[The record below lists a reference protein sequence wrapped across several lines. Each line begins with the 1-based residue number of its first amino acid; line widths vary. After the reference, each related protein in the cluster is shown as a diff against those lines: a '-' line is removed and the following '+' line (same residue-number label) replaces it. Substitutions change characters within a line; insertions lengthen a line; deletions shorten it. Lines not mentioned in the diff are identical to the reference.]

1 MSETPRTLRTGGFD
15 ELFVAGRKVET
26 PRVSAVIEV
35 VDLGELAVPT
45 GRLAA
50 CDPMV
55 YWELEPFTVEL
66 PRGAHPVRLSVVLVD
81 AVHGQPQPE
90 AHRRVAAA
98 QVLVRDTPAM
108 AWEMAVTAGQDTST
122 LTGDLY
128 FGYGVDAGT
137 GAFIDASGGKA
148 LDRINDADSA
158 YDLDDALTDAGKA
171 VPPRMGANVTDE
183 ETGLNVVVF
192 PSGWGD
198 GVYPTWIGRDAAGEV
213 VSVVTDF
220 HVL

>member
-26 PRVSAVIEV
+26 PRVSATIELV
-35 VDLGELAVPT
+35 GLGELALPT
-45 GRLAA
+45 GRLSA

-55 YWELEPFTVEL
+55 FWELEPFTVEL
-66 PRGAHPVRLSVVLVD
+66 PAGSHPVRLSVALLD
-81 AVHGQPQPE
+81 SVHGQPQPE

-98 QVLVRDTPAM
+98 QVLVGEGPA
-108 AWEMAVTAGQDTST
+108 ASWEMAVTDGQDPAT

-137 GAFIDASGGKA
+137 GAFIDASGSKA
-148 LDRINDADSA
+148 LDRINDADSEH
-158 YDLDDALTDAGKA
+158 DLEDALAAAAAG
-171 VPPRMGANVTDE
+171 PGPRLGANVTDE
-183 ETGLNVVVF
+183 ESGLNVVVF

-198 GVYPTWIGRDAAGEV
+198 GVYPTWIGRSASGEV